1 VKPAR
6 MWFALL
12 ALFALLVFTGTVSAQ
27 PPGGGRGG
35 PPPGGGGRPSFDK
48 LLDAFDAND
57 DGKLDKSEVPP
68 PVWRRLS
75 QADAN
80 GDGVVTKAEFDA
92 R

>member
-1 VKPAR
+1 MKPAR

-27 PPGGGRGG
+27 PPGGG
-35 PPPGGGGRPSFDK
+35 GRPSFDK
-48 LLDAFDAND
+48 LLDAFDANE